1 MANVFISTRL
11 FLAKYDQTRL
21 AVIFKY
27 HSISEQKLWT
37 SSLLKDNTL
46 LIYIKKKK
54 KKSCIID
61 LKLVSHSGETSKDI
75 LQLQEV
81 FFPHFNN

>member
-37 SSLLKDNTL
+37 SSLLKDNTF

-54 KKSCIID
+54 KKSCLID
-61 LKLVSHSGETSKDI
+61 LKLVSRSGETSKDI

-81 FFPHFNN
+81 FFPPL